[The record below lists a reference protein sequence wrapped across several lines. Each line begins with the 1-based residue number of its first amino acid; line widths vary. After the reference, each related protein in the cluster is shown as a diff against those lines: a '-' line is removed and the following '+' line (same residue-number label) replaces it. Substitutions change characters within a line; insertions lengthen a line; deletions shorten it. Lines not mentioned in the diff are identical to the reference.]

1 MQLKKNLK
9 SQAQVITAILLVLI
23 AITMIVIIANF
34 AINFVT
40 DKLGESDCIDYVG
53 KIEFTNNIKY
63 TCYDAT
69 NSLLKIQV
77 HVGDIENSIQG
88 FTISVSSDSSQNF
101 EIRDQEET
109 TEVTMFD
116 ASTTLTI
123 PKKNEERTYI
133 ISGIISKPD
142 RIDIYPILEDDRTC
156 DSSNTLT
163 FISYCSE

>member
-34 AINFVT
+34 AISFVT
-40 DKLGESDCIDYVG
+40 DKLGESDCIDYIG

-63 TCYDAT
+63 TCYDT
-69 NSLLKIQV
+69 DSQLIKLQV
-77 HVGDIENSIQG
+77 HVGDIEGSIKG

-101 EIRDQEET
+101 EIKDQET
-109 TEVTMFD
+109 TTGVTMFD
-116 ASTTLTI
+116 ASPTLTI
-123 PKKNEERTYI
+123 PGKNEERTYI
-133 ISGIISKPD
+133 ISGITSKPD
-142 RIDIYPILEDDRTC
+142 RLDIYPILEDDRTC

-163 FISYCSE
+163 FITECS